1 MKTNLFLNIIF
12 SVFGIIGCS
21 KLYAQEVIE
30 PAKETTKETQEITI
44 RKNGKKDTKVTIEIT
59 DNSILVNGKPLAEF
73 KEDGIT
79 INNRK
84 MIIREGDKMMMD
96 YGPESMS
103 SLRDLQ
109 ELTNMNFGNMD
120 MGNMMGGNS
129 GSRKLMLGV
138 ITETKEKEG
147 VVINEVVEASAAKA
161 SGLQEGDIIYKVDD
175 VKIETP
181 VNLATYIKSKK
192 GGDKVKIYFTRDGK
206 KKDTTATLESANIE
220 RHIDVF
226 GDDGDEK
233 CNTCP
238 PQNGKVGNVKVFKYK
253 SNGINDDADEES
265 FSQNGN
271 TFKIQ
276 KRFMISNGPKLGLKI
291 QDTETENGVKVMN
304 VETASTSETAG
315 LKKDDI
321 IVAIGDKT
329 VNNTDEAREALN
341 ENKSKSSYTIKVKRN
356 GADVN
361 LTVKIPK
368 KLKTANL

>member
-1 MKTNLFLNIIF
+1 MKTNIFLNIIF

-21 KLYAQEVIE
+21 KLYAQEVKE
-30 PAKETTKETQEITI
+30 PAKETTKETQEVII
-44 RKNGKKDTKVTIEIT
+44 KKNGKKDTKLTIEIT
-59 DNSILVNGKPLAEF
+59 NNSILVNGKPLAEF

-84 MIIREGDKMMMD
+84 MIIKEGDKMIMD
-96 YGPESMS
+96 FGPESMS
-103 SLRDLQ
+103 SLRDLE
-109 ELTNMNFGNMD
+109 ELTNMNFGNME
-120 MGNMMGGNS
+120 MGEARGNK
-129 GSRKLMLGV
+129 KLMLGV

-147 VVINEVVEASAAKA
+147 VVINEVVDASAAKA
-161 SGLQEGDIIYKVDD
+161 AGLLEGDIIYKVNS
-175 VKIETP
+175 VEIETP
-181 VNLATYIKSKK
+181 NDLATYIKTRR
-192 GGDKVKIYFTRDGK
+192 GGDKIKIYFIRDGK
-206 KKDTTATLESANIE
+206 KKETIATLGTANIE
-220 RHIDVF
+220 RHIDVI
-226 GDDGDEK
+226 GEDEDES

-253 SNGINDDADEES
+253 GNGANDDGEEES

-271 TFKIQ
+271 TIKFR
-276 KRFMISNGPKLGLKI
+276 KRITVSDGPKLGLKI

-341 ENKSKSSYTIKVKRN
+341 DNKAKSSYVIKVKRN
-356 GADVN
+356 GAEVN